1 LTVVDPNVATAA
13 QIRDWSVAVRED
25 IPRMTAHELSDLES
39 TLIAVKH
46 RLRKLGQD
54 IAETERTRIR
64 AVQRIGELL
73 GPGLPGDYDRALLGN
88 TNIGK
93 NQQCLSQAERERRHQ
108 ARLLARY
115 PEVVDEALA
124 QSKPSLNKAVNLCK
138 RKRAADEAV
147 NVAQQMAEAI
157 VVDGEVVDEPAQWW
171 WQLGDHLL
179 YCGDSSDQEFIERAR
194 GAKLAFADPP
204 YNAGKAEWDH
214 GFTWRHDY
222 LTEIADIAAVTP
234 GISAIADFFGTTTMP
249 YRWSIAAH
257 ISNGMTRGPLGFGN
271 WIYVAIFSG
280 LDSIHR
286 SAQDHMTL
294 TVDAST
300 THEAAHESRKPAR
313 LLIDLIQLFTDE
325 GDLVVDPFL
334 GSGTTLFAADS
345 AVMRT

>member
-1 LTVVDPNVATAA
+1 MSADK
-13 QIRDWSVAVRED
+13 
-25 IPRMTAHELSDLES
+25 LSELES

-46 RLRKLGQD
+46 RLRRLGED
-54 IAETERTRIR
+54 IDEAERTRI
-64 AVQRIGELL
+64 ATVQRIGQLL
-73 GPGLPGDYDRALLGN
+73 GQGKPGRPETSGN
-88 TNIGK
+88 HYVVKTRR
-93 NQQCLSQAERERRHQ
+93 SQAEKDHDYH
-108 ARLLARY
+108 ARLLAQY
-115 PEVVDEALA
+115 PDVVEQALA
-124 QSKPSLNKAVNLCK
+124 QPKPSLNKAVNLCK
-138 RKRAADEAV
+138 RARAADEAAK
-147 NVAQQMAEAI
+147 VAQQMAEVIEGGSA
-157 VVDGEVVDEPAQWW
+157 DEQAHKW

-345 AVMRT
+345 AGRSCIGAEINPKFQAEIIARYGSEARPL